1 MVVRS
6 GRDGD
11 VTPSLRSHDNAGRRG
26 RPRAERVGFEP
37 TVNLAAHNALAGRPD
52 QPDSGTSPG
61 GAHPTVPPDPRRPLR
76 PTLMRRKL
84 VGGLPAERSR
94 QRRDICPWAAGH
106 PAQHAGRRSSRRRCT
121 CRSGPTD
128 GHEMSRVTRPSAREP
143 GVAAVTL
150 PPATSRRPGRGRHP
164 RRRCRS
170 CPSTPRG
177 IDTPVPGTAWPRR
190 GRRTR
195 PCGNLPAPEP
205 TEVVAPR
212 AGVQAARREARLL
225 SVRRV
230 VSSLQHRGSG
240 GGEAAATT
248 FRHPP
253 ATGGCRQRRDGSSR
267 RPGLR
272 PTSDGRS
279 SSPDRPRSPGLG
291 PPRAAAQSRLLRRPR

>member
-1 MVVRS
+1 
-6 GRDGD
+6 
-11 VTPSLRSHDNAGRRG
+11 
-26 RPRAERVGFEP
+26 
-37 TVNLAAHNALAGRPD
+37 
-52 QPDSGTSPG
+52 
-61 GAHPTVPPDPRRPLR
+61 
-76 PTLMRRKL
+76 MRRKL

-121 CRSGPTD
+121 CRSGTTD
-128 GHEMSRVTRPSAREP
+128 GQEMSRVTRPSAREP

-177 IDTPVPGTAWPRR
+177 IDTPVPGTASPRR

-212 AGVQAARREARLL
+212 ADVQASTAGHRVDRLVHPHAPDRGL
-225 SVRRV
+225 
-230 VSSLQHRGSG
+230 GSG
-240 GGEAAATT
+240 VLHGGLHGLLRGRR
-248 FRHPP
+248 FIDHLPP
-253 ATGGCRQRRDGSSR
+253 GFGHGDPAVAPGQSWRPRWGLHRRRRR
-267 RPGLR
+267 RPG
-272 PTSDGRS
+272 GRTRRWAGATC
-279 SSPDRPRSPGLG
+279 SPDDRRGPSVPG
-291 PPRAAAQSRLLRRPR
+291 